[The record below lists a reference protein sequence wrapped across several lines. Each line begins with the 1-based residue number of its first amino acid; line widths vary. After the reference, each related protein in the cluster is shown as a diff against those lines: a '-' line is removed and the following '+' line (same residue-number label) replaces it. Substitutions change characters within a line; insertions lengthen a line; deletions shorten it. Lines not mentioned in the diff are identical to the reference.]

1 MEATAT
7 PEGETDSKAAEG
19 VASLGERGAGTP
31 GRTQGKIFT
40 EICFWAVKLGLFV
53 KATHFKV
60 WRAKVWKSCEQKFR

>member
-1 MEATAT
+1 MSPGESGGLEATAT

-40 EICFWAVKLGLFV
+40 EIGPWTVKLV
-53 KATHFKV
+53 KAALF
-60 WRAKVWKSCEQKFR
+60 